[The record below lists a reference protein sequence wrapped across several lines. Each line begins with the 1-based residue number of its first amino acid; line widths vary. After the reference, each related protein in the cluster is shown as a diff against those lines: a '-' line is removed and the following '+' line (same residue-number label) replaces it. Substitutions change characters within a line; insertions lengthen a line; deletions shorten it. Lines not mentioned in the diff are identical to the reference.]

1 MTAVFTSP
9 VSHWLGTAAGAL
21 CLVVGSVAAV
31 ALFPGVA
38 AADPVVTVTPAPS
51 GGAYANGQT
60 VSVSVGPNS
69 LFTPHLR
76 ISILECADPGGTT
89 ANLPTSFSDC
99 DENTIQADSVLVQPN
114 GSFVEHAFTLYA
126 LPNATLGEKSTYTP
140 VCDPTS
146 KCVLYVGQ
154 NQDDFSQPKVFSA
167 PFAFTAAAL
176 TPTSA
181 SASSPPS
188 AAPTAT
194 ATAPSAGPSAAVS
207 LSPSTLAFTGGPD
220 GAPWLVALGTGLVGG
235 GILGRRTIRS
245 RGTIRRRGR

>member
-1 MTAVFTSP
+1 MTALVSPP

-69 LFTPHLR
+69 LFAPHSR
-76 ISILECADPGGTT
+76 ISILECSDPGGTT

-99 DENTIQADSVLVQPN
+99 DENTVQADSVLVQSD

-126 LPNATLGEKSTYTP
+126 LPNATLGEKSTWTP

-146 KCVLYVGQ
+146 KCVLYVGE

-167 PFAFTAAAL
+167 PFAFSTAAL

-181 SASSPPS
+181 SVATPPS

-194 ATAPSAGPSAAVS
+194 ASGAGPSASVS

-220 GAPWLVALGTGLVGG
+220 GAPWLLALGTGLVGA

-245 RGTIRRRGR
+245 RGTVRRRGR